1 MNRNYCNFYIF
12 LLLNFLI
19 LNIVKTQSLCEKLI
33 EESTDESKLIDDINR
48 NMSTIK
54 SETK

>member
-1 MNRNYCNFYIF
+1 MNRNYCNFLIF

-19 LNIVKTQSLCEKLI
+19 LNIVKTQSLCEKLS